1 MSIYKTLSFLLGVG
15 LLVATLG
22 GCEREGPMERTGK
35 KMDEAVENLG
45 EAVKKEGPVE
55 QAGKKVDKAIEDAS
69 ERIKDATKDTRQ

>member
-45 EAVKKEGPVE
+45 ETVKKEGPVE
-55 QAGKKVDKAIEDAS
+55 QAGKKVDKAIEDAG
-69 ERIKDATKDTRQ
+69 EKIKDATKDTQQ

>member
-1 MSIYKTLSFLLGVG
+1 MSIYKTLSLLLGVG

-55 QAGKKVDKAIEDAS
+55 QAGKKVDKAIEDAG
-69 ERIKDATKDTRQ
+69 EKIKDATKETRQ

>member
-1 MSIYKTLSFLLGVG
+1 MSMNKTLLFLLGMG

-35 KMDEAVENLG
+35 KMDEAAENLS

-55 QAGKKVDKAIEDAS
+55 QAGKKVDKAIEEAG
-69 ERIKDATKDTRQ
+69 EKIKDATKDTQQ